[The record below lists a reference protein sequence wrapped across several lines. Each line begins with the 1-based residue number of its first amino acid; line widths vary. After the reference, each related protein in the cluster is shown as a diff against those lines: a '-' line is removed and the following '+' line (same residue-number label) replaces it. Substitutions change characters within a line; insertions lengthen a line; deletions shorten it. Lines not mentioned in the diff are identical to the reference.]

1 MTVLQWMDIIYPFT
15 AAGFVVYVACKLTWR
30 VIVRRNF
37 AALSPKMVRYVRHI
51 VECDVF
57 LGVTETAVLVVL
69 GITTGEHP
77 WLDINQF
84 RFLVVLLR
92 AMMGLSLLAS
102 NTVHILALREYWRVR
117 IGDPSR

>member
-37 AALSPKMVRYVRHI
+37 AALSPKMVRYVRRI

-57 LGVTETAVLVVL
+57 LGITEVGVLIVL

-77 WLDINQF
+77 WLNIDQF
-84 RFLVVLLR
+84 RLLVVALR
-92 AMMGLSLLAS
+92 GLMGLALVAS
-102 NTVHILALREYWRVR
+102 NTIHILALREYWGVN
-117 IGDPSR
+117 